1 MEIDKLISYIKMSKK
16 TVFFGGAGVSTASG
30 LQDFR
35 GSNGL
40 YKEKRK
46 YPPEEILSHTFFMKH
61 PDLFYEFYKEKL
73 NSLNYKPN
81 IIHKT
86 LKLMEDKNLLSS
98 IITQNIDGFD
108 KMAGSRNVLELHGS
122 ILRNY
127 CLNCHKF
134 YSGEYVFKSSS
145 IPKCSCG
152 GIVKPDVVLY
162 EEALDNKVLTEA
174 IKEVSEADLLIV
186 GGTSLQVYPAS
197 SLVTYFRGK
206 HLVLINKDETPYDY
220 LADIVIHDDL
230 ASVFEKVNKSISLN

>member
-1 MEIDKLISYIKMSKK
+1 MDYTKK
-16 TVFFGGAGVSTASG
+16 
-30 LQDFR
+30 
-35 GSNGL
+35 
-40 YKEKRK
+40 KRK
-46 YPPEEILSHTFFMKH
+46 YPPEEILSHNFFMKH
-61 PDLFYEFYKEKL
+61 TDLFYEFYKEKL

-134 YSGEYVFKSSS
+134 YSMVTMFLNLVVFQSV
-145 IPKCSCG
+145 SCG
-152 GIVKPDVVLY
+152 GIIKPDVVLY

-174 IKEVSEADLLIV
+174 IQEVSKADLLIV
-186 GGTSLQVYPAS
+186 SGTSLQVYPAS
-197 SLVTYFRGK
+197 SLVTYFRGEHLVLLIK
-206 HLVLINKDETPYDY
+206 MKHLSKADLLIVGGNTLQVYPASSLVTYFRGEHLVLILIKMKHHT
-220 LADIVIHDDL
+220 II
-230 ASVFEKVNKSISLN
+230 

>member
-1 MEIDKLISYIKMSKK
+1 MEIEKLISYINMSKK
-16 TVFFGGAGVSTASG
+16 TVFFGGTGVSTASG

-46 YPPEEILSHTFFMKH
+46 YSPEEILSHTFFVKH
-61 PDLFYEFYKEKL
+61 TDLFYDFYKEKL

-81 IIHKT
+81 IIHKI

-108 KMAGSRNVLELHGS
+108 KMAGSKNVLELHGS

-134 YSGEYVFKSSS
+134 YSGEYVFNSSG

-152 GIVKPDVVLY
+152 GIIKPDVVLY
-162 EEALDNKVLTEA
+162 EEALDDKILTEA

-197 SLVTYFRGK
+197 SLVTYFRGR

-220 LADIVIHDDL
+220 LADLVIHDDL
-230 ASVFEKVNKSISLN
+230 ASVFEKVNKSISQN